1 MKNNQQGF
9 TLIELMIVVAIIAI
23 LAAIALPAY
32 SDYVKKAKVSE
43 VILAASSARTA
54 VAEYAASNNALPTT
68 AQFTPEDQAS
78 DYVSGI
84 AWDGTTIT
92 VTAQGI
98 GSGVDTETITLAATL
113 VAEDRKRTR
122 LNSSHSC

>member
-1 MKNNQQGF
+1 
-9 TLIELMIVVAIIAI
+9 MIVVALIAI

-113 VAEDRKRTR
+113 VADTSQVTWAIGRAHVSTPVTT
-122 LNSSHSC
+122 SH

>member
-1 MKNNQQGF
+1 MVG
-9 TLIELMIVVAIIAI
+9 VAISAV
-23 LAAIALPAY
+23 LAAISRPAY
-32 SDYVKKAKVSE
+32 SDDDKKAKVAE
-43 VILAASSARTA
+43 VILPASSARTA

-98 GSGVDTETITLAATL
+98 GSGVDTETITLA
-113 VAEDRKRTR
+113 DRKSKR
-122 LNSSHSC
+122 LNYSY

>member
-1 MKNNQQGF
+1 
-9 TLIELMIVVAIIAI
+9 MIVVALIAI

-68 AQFTPEDQAS
+68 THFTPEDQAS

-84 AWDGTTIT
+84 AWDGTTIP
-92 VTAQGI
+92 VTAPGI
-98 GSGVDTETITLAATL
+98 GSGVDTATITLADTL
-113 VAEDRKRTR
+113 VEATIQITEFCAG
-122 LNSSHSC
+122 SSESKNRPGSGKE